1 MRRAPALLAPVVAKN
16 EEAEERCANL
26 LEQLASAGN
35 LAMLPIGRL
44 GRAFATLTQWIK
56 TRLLDDLTL
65 VATISAE
72 ASETAVNVGWL
83 SHDMREMLNSARAI
97 SSATEGLTNS
107 IDTLAENSAESAR
120 GADCTRQTA
129 SACLVDSEATIA
141 AMGVIDER
149 VCDIDHRLGI
159 LQGTAKEIHG
169 MTSAV
174 DAIARQTNL
183 LALNATIEAARAGQ
197 MGRGFAVVAGE
208 VKALSAQTEK
218 VTVEIRKQ
226 LQTFGAE
233 MAAIK
238 RAVDDSRKS
247 VGEGNDIVRCLA
259 SRLDEA
265 STSVNELAHN
275 ANELARFLG
284 YQRGVASEITTSTG
298 AIVGKIAKAET
309 EIGMINARLVGCET
323 LSRTSWK
330 RETGADAES
339 EIARIPAEGAVF
351 KRELAAVLIGGGSNE
366 QIAGLLAPGR
376 LPTSLDYCAHLRQ
389 REGELVGRLEET
401 ARSAREEAQKV
412 IASVQGKEW
421 DAATQ
426 HYEQC
431 EQFLAAMTEIARILL
446 RKTRAEEDEAAAAN
460 FVILRK
466 AGDHAA

>member
-1 MRRAPALLAPVVAKN
+1 MRFLRAPAIVAPVVANN

-26 LEQLASAGN
+26 LERLASAGN
-35 LAMLPIGRL
+35 LAMLPVGRL
-44 GRAFATLTQWIK
+44 GRAFATLTGWIK
-56 TRLLDDLTL
+56 ARLLDDLTL

-97 SSATEGLTNS
+97 SSATEGLMTS

-129 SACLVDSEATIA
+129 AACLVDSEAAIA
-141 AMGVIDER
+141 AMGMIDGR
-149 VCDIDHRLGI
+149 VSDIDHRLGV
-159 LQGTAKEIHG
+159 LEGTAKEIRG
-169 MTSAV
+169 MTGAV

-183 LALNATIEAARAGQ
+183 LALNATIEAARAGA
-197 MGRGFAVVAGE
+197 MGRGFAVVAAE

-218 VTVEIRKQ
+218 VTGEIRKQ
-226 LQTFGAE
+226 LVTFAEE

-238 RAVDDSRKS
+238 HAVDDSRKS

-298 AIVGKIAKAET
+298 AIVGKIAKAEN
-309 EIGMINARLVGCET
+309 EIGMINARLIGCEA
-323 LSRTSWK
+323 LARTSWK

-339 EIARIPAEGAVF
+339 ELARIPAEAAVF
-351 KRELAAVLIGGGSNE
+351 KRELAAVLIGTAGDE
-366 QIAGLLAPGR
+366 QIAALLAPGR
-376 LPTSLDYCAHLRQ
+376 LPTNLDHCASLRLHQ
-389 REGELVGRLEET
+389 EGLAMRLEET

-412 IASVQGKEW
+412 IAAVHGKAWLVATNSYELCERHLTEMT
-421 DAATQ
+421 DAAR
-426 HYEQC
+426 
-431 EQFLAAMTEIARILL
+431 LLL
-446 RKTRAEEDEAAAAN
+446 RKTREDEGEAA
-460 FVILRK
+460 
-466 AGDHAA
+466 